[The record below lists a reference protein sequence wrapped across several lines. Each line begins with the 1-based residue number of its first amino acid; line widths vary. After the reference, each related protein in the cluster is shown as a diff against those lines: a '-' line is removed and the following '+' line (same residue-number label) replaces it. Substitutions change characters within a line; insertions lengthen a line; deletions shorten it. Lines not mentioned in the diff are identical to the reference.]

1 MMAGPDLA
9 LFTHLIIY
17 ALNFSPF
24 LAHLRGRE
32 TVFNGNAPL
41 HTYCK
46 FLLEW
51 PWLMPLLSLLLL

>member
-1 MMAGPDLA
+1 MAGPDLA

-46 FLLEW
+46 FLL
-51 PWLMPLLSLLLL
+51 SGHG